1 MKKVTLMQS
10 TYNSTKNSY
19 PKLAPWKIP
28 TRSDTFLVA
37 GGVHASLLFTMGRK
51 CRVYL
56 PFTFTAIRL
65 TPGTLTKVSTGGSV
79 NRQPRRG
86 RRMIRKSSHPN
97 LRSMPLWKLLVDGQA
112 IIHLEARCEAR
123 NLTSSV
129 LWVELRLL
137 DSRFALKS
145 CNYLFW
151 GHSSLFLFLVST
163 RQSLWSIAWTHR
175 SYGVVELLEGALK
188 LFLPTG
194 CIFKR
199 AIFSKRQNSV
209 DGFKIQKN

>member
-1 MKKVTLMQS
+1 MEPSIEFSWNCTSRLPYFYFTL
-10 TYNSTKNSY
+10 
-19 PKLAPWKIP
+19 
-28 TRSDTFLVA
+28 
-37 GGVHASLLFTMGRK
+37 
-51 CRVYL
+51 
-56 PFTFTAIRL
+56 TFTAIRL

-129 LWVELRLL
+129 LWVELRL
-137 DSRFALKS
+137 AWQQICPQS

-151 GHSSLFLFLVST
+151 GLSSWFLFLVST

>member
-1 MKKVTLMQS
+1 MKLYLSLTVLLLYFYFYCYSAHAWDINESKYRRFSQQA
-10 TYNSTKNSY
+10 TKKRKKDDSQKQ
-19 PKLAPWKIP
+19 PSKLKEYAAVKI
-28 TRSDTFLVA
+28 V
-37 GGVHASLLFTMGRK
+37 
-51 CRVYL
+51 
-56 PFTFTAIRL
+56 
-65 TPGTLTKVSTGGSV
+65 
-79 NRQPRRG
+79 G
-86 RRMIRKSSHPN
+86 RRTSNNTPRSQIWSSQ
-97 LRSMPLWKLLVDGQA
+97 SYIFCLVG
-112 IIHLEARCEAR
+112 
-123 NLTSSV
+123 
-129 LWVELRLL
+129 WVEV
-137 DSRFALKS
+137 AWQQICPQS

-151 GHSSLFLFLVST
+151 GLSSWFLFLVST

>member
-1 MKKVTLMQS
+1 MEPPSIEFSWKCTCRLPYRRFIQQATKKMKKNDSQKQPS
-10 TYNSTKNSY
+10 
-19 PKLAPWKIP
+19 KLKEYAAVKI
-28 TRSDTFLVA
+28 L
-37 GGVHASLLFTMGRK
+37 
-51 CRVYL
+51 
-56 PFTFTAIRL
+56 
-65 TPGTLTKVSTGGSV
+65 
-79 NRQPRRG
+79 G
-86 RRMIRKSSHPN
+86 RRTSN
-97 LRSMPLWKLLVDGQA
+97 N
-112 IIHLEARCEAR
+112 HLEARYEAR

-163 RQSLWSIAWTHR
+163 RQSLWSIAWTIR

-194 CIFKR
+194 CIFNR

-209 DGFKIQKN
+209 DGFKIQKNQQSKQDFLSEFCFDSHHYEWKCFS

>member
-1 MKKVTLMQS
+1 MEPSIEFSWNCTSRLQ
-10 TYNSTKNSY
+10 YFY
-19 PKLAPWKIP
+19 
-28 TRSDTFLVA
+28 
-37 GGVHASLLFTMGRK
+37 FT
-51 CRVYL
+51 
-56 PFTFTAIRL
+56 FTFTAIRL
-65 TPGTLTKVSTGGSV
+65 APGTLTKVSTGGSV

-112 IIHLEARCEAR
+112 TIHLEARYEAR

-145 CNYLFW
+145 CNYPFW

-163 RQSLWSIAWTHR
+163 RQSLWSIAWIHR
-175 SYGVVELLEGALK
+175 SYGVVELLGGRIK
-188 LFLPTG
+188 I
-194 CIFKR
+194 IF
-199 AIFSKRQNSV
+199 ANWVNFQS
-209 DGFKIQKN
+209 GYFFKAAEFRRWF